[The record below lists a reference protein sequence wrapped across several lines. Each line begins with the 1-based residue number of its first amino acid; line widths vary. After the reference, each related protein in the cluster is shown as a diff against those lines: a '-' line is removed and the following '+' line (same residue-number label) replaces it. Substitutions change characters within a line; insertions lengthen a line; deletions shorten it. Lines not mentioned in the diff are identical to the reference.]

1 MIVVSDTSPLNYLI
15 LIDYQDVLPI
25 LFGQIIIPQAVLD
38 ELRHARTPEKVKHWI
53 AAKPAWL
60 DVRSVRLKPGG
71 KLENLDYGERE
82 AIFLAE
88 ELGADAILI
97 DEKDGRREAAKL
109 GFTTIGTLSVLDQA
123 AGKGFIRFPAPPSS
137 VIVWKRVKNNDQDLT
152 TAVRSPVAG

>member
-15 LIDYQDVLPI
+15 LIDCQDVLPT
-25 LFGQIIIPQAVLD
+25 LFGQIIIPQAVLN
-38 ELRHARTPEKVKHWI
+38 ELQHTKTPEKIKTWI
-53 AAKPAWL
+53 ITKPTWL
-60 DVRSVRLKPGG
+60 EVRNVRVSPIN

-109 GFTTIGTLSVLDQA
+109 GFITIGTLSVLDRA
-123 AGKGFIRFPAPPSS
+123 AETGLISFTEAIDKLRKTPFREPKQ
-137 VIVWKRVKNNDQDLT
+137 IVEALLRKHTRI
-152 TAVRSPVAG
+152 

>member
-15 LIDYQDVLPI
+15 LIDYQDVLPT

-38 ELRHARTPEKVKHWI
+38 ELQHEKTPEKIKDWI
-53 AAKPAWL
+53 AAKPVWL
-60 DVRSVRLKPGG
+60 DARNVRLSPSN

-97 DEKDGRREAAKL
+97 DERDGRREAAKL
-109 GFTTIGTLSVLDQA
+109 GFITIGTLSVLDRA
-123 AGKGFIRFPAPPSS
+123 AETGLISFAEAIERLRKTPFREPKQ
-137 VIVWKRVKNNDQDLT
+137 IVETLLKKHK
-152 TAVRSPVAG
+152 

>member
-15 LIDYQDVLPI
+15 LIDYQDVLPT
-25 LFGQIIIPQAVLD
+25 LFSQIIIPQAVLD
-38 ELRHARTPEKVKHWI
+38 ELQHAKTPEKIKKWI
-53 AAKPAWL
+53 AAKPGWL
-60 DVRSVRLKPGG
+60 EVRTVRLNPNN

-109 GFTTIGTLSVLDQA
+109 GFITIGTLSVLDRA
-123 AGKGFIRFPAPPSS
+123 AETGLIPFVEAIDRLRRTPFREPKQ
-137 VIVWKRVKNNDQDLT
+137 IVEALLNKHK
-152 TAVRSPVAG
+152 

>member
-15 LIDYQDVLPI
+15 LINCQDVLPT
-25 LFGQIIIPQAVLD
+25 LFGQIIIPQAVLN
-38 ELRHARTPEKVKHWI
+38 ELQHARTPEKIKNWI
-53 AAKPAWL
+53 ITKPDWL
-60 DVRSVRLKPGG
+60 EVRTVLLSPTN

-109 GFTTIGTLSVLDQA
+109 GFITIGTLSVLDRAADIGLISFAEAIDRLRKTPFREPKQIVQA
-123 AGKGFIRFPAPPSS
+123 LLK
-137 VIVWKRVKNNDQDLT
+137 KHK
-152 TAVRSPVAG
+152 

>member
-15 LIDYQDVLPI
+15 LIDYQDVLPT
-25 LFGQIIIPQAVLD
+25 LFGQIIIPQAVLN
-38 ELRHARTPEKVKHWI
+38 ELQHTKTPDKIKNWV
-53 AAKPAWL
+53 AAKPVWL
-60 DVRSVRLKPGG
+60 EVRTVSISQNN

-109 GFTTIGTLSVLDQA
+109 GFITIGTLSVLDRA
-123 AGKGFIRFPAPPSS
+123 AETGLISFAEAIDRLRRTPFREPKQ
-137 VIVWKRVKNNDQDLT
+137 IVEALLRKHK
-152 TAVRSPVAG
+152 